1 MSAIRAVPGACGVAA
16 VEFGLRL
23 DAQQNLILFIPF
35 VVSSSG
41 IGMIMGW
48 LSVRYGL
55 VSAIAAHL
63 VSDLV
68 IDGIPRLA
76 AVVA

>member
-63 VSDLV
+63 FTDLMIYV
-68 IDGIPRLA
+68 VPRVA
-76 AVVA
+76 AMIL